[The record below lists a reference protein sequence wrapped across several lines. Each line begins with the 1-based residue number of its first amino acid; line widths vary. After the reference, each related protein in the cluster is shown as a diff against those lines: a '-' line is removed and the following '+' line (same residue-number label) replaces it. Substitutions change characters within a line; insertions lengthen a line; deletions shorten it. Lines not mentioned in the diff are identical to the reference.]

1 MTPEITKTEATRR
14 LSIPN
19 YVWTTMALLA
29 VLTYFLGLNL
39 PLLGPDEPRYAQVAR
54 EMFDKGDWVTPTLGG
69 FTWFEKPALLYW
81 LEIASYYVF
90 GVSEF
95 AARFGSALFGL
106 GTVASLWILGRTLA
120 TENTEFT
127 EKARDPQKDED
138 SKSVSDISVPSVAK
152 DFSNYLAL
160 IAAST
165 LGILVF
171 SHGASFDINITF
183 PITAALVSFFIF
195 DQAPASPRQR
205 VTASLVLFYF
215 FIGVALLAKGL
226 IGIIFPFAIVAC
238 YHVLSWKLPSGTLVA
253 SLFWGTAIALAVAS
267 IWYIP
272 VYLRNGWPFI
282 DEFFIQ
288 HHFQRFIT
296 NKFQH
301 PQPFY
306 FFLWVLPL
314 MTLPWLPFFIA
325 AVWSF
330 IREIFHHRA
339 TEGTESASTKAPLLT
354 KEGWR
359 PLRPTGWF
367 SLRSPLAL
375 FSVAWLL
382 VPLVFFSFSGSK
394 LPGYILPAVPAAI
407 ILTAIYIFHLV
418 EKSRKWRIA
427 IISLATSVFAVA
439 ILLILFALPRFA
451 DTDSVRGLLAAA
463 NERGYPATPVY
474 GLHTISHSA
483 EFYAAG
489 RLLHDPDGKQKKLY
503 SPAEVVSEMQ
513 RAGTKR
519 ALVLVPVEY
528 QKQLTESN
536 LLHAEIIRDNT
547 ELAIVAVSI
556 E

>member
-1 MTPEITKTEATRR
+1 MTPEITTTKATPH
-14 LSIPN
+14 LSVPN
-19 YVWTTMALLA
+19 YVWIALALLA
-29 VLTYFLGLNL
+29 VLAYFIGLNL

-69 FTWFEKPALLYW
+69 YTWFEKPALLYW
-81 LEIASYYVF
+81 LEIVSYHIF

-106 GTVASLWILGRTLA
+106 ATVASLWILGRNIDPDPK
-120 TENTEFT
+120 TEDQRPKT
-127 EKARDPQKDED
+127 
-138 SKSVSDISVPSVAK
+138 
-152 DFSNYLAL
+152 DFANWLAL

-183 PITAALVSFFIF
+183 PITAALVSYFIF
-195 DQAPASPRQR
+195 DQTRSPTF
-205 VTASLVLFYF
+205 TAKYLPLILFYF

-226 IGIIFPFAIVAC
+226 IGIIFPFAIVTF
-238 YHVLSWKLPSGTLVA
+238 YHVLSWKLPSGTLVS

-267 IWYIP
+267 VWYVP

-288 HHFQRFIT
+288 HHFQRFT
-296 NKFQH
+296 SNKFQH

-325 AVWSF
+325 SMWSAARER
-330 IREIFHHRA
+330 IR
-339 TEGTESASTKAPLLT
+339 SVPASQRPRVPASPLL
-354 KEGWR
+354 
-359 PLRPTGWF
+359 
-367 SLRSPLAL
+367 L

-394 LPGYILPAVPAAI
+394 LPGYILPSLPAAI
-407 ILTAIYIFHLV
+407 ILSAIYIFRLV
-418 EKSRKWRIA
+418 ERSRRWQ
-427 IISLATSVFAVA
+427 VA
-439 ILLILFALPRFA
+439 ILSGAGAVFVVVILLVLFAVPRFA
-451 DTDSVRGLLAAA
+451 DTDSVRGLMRSAA
-463 NERGYPATPVY
+463 ERGYTTETVY
-474 GLHTISHSA
+474 ALHTISHSA

-489 RLLHDPDGKQKKLY
+489 RLLRDPEGKQKKLY
-503 SPAEVVSEMQ
+503 SPAEVVTEMQ

-519 ALVLVPVEY
+519 ALVLIPVEY
-528 QKQLTESN
+528 QKQLTDTN
-536 LLHAEIIRDNT
+536 LLHADVIRNNT
-547 ELAIVAVSI
+547 ELAIVGVSI

>member
-1 MTPEITKTEATRR
+1 MTPEITTTKAVNRPF
-14 LSIPN
+14 IPN
-19 YVWTTMALLA
+19 YVWLAMALLA
-29 VLTYFLGLNL
+29 ILTYFLGLNL

-81 LEIASYYVF
+81 LEIASYHIF
-90 GVSEF
+90 GVNEF

-106 GTVASLWILGRTLA
+106 GTVASLWILGRKLA
-120 TENTEFT
+120 TENTE
-127 EKARDPQKDED
+127 DGED
-138 SKSVSDISVPSVAK
+138 GKNVRTLPKISVLSVSSVVNSFP
-152 DFSNYLAL
+152 NYLAL

-183 PITAALVSFFIF
+183 PITAALVSYFIF
-195 DQAPASPRQR
+195 DRSPASERRR
-205 VTASLVLFYF
+205 VPASLVLFYF

-226 IGIIFPFAIVAC
+226 IGIIFPFAIVAF
-238 YHVLSWKLPSGTLVA
+238 YHLLSWKVPSGIFVA
-253 SLFWGTAIALAVAS
+253 SLIWGIAIALAVAS
-267 IWYIP
+267 IWYVP

-288 HHFQRFIT
+288 HHFQRFTT

-314 MTLPWLPFFIA
+314 MTLPWLPFFVASIWNF
-325 AVWSF
+325 V
-330 IREIFHHRA
+330 REIFHHRA
-339 TEGTESASTKAPLLT
+339 TEGTESASTKAPLVT
-354 KEGWR
+354 REGWR
-359 PLRPTGWF
+359 TLRPMGWF

-407 ILTAIYIFHLV
+407 ILTAIYLFRLV
-418 EKSRKWRIA
+418 EKGRKWRIA
-427 IISLATSVFAVA
+427 IISLAASVFIVA
-439 ILLILFALPRFA
+439 ILLILLVLPRFA
-451 DTDSVRGLLAAA
+451 DTDSARGLLAAA
-463 NERGYPATPVY
+463 SERGYTTAPVY

-483 EFYAAG
+483 EFYAAS
-489 RLLHDPDGKQKKLY
+489 RLLRDPDGKQKKLY

-513 RAGTKR
+513 RAGAKR

-528 QKQLTESN
+528 QKQLTDSN

-547 ELAIVAVSI
+547 EIAIVAVSI